1 MANTWL
7 TGALAGP
14 RQETLLYLG
23 RSGVVRCLEDMDVV
37 ATVQDAL
44 VRHHAGE
51 TVLPSEA
58 YLSWHNSHGADT
70 RSIGMPGAVAGS
82 YGMKIINASVSNP
95 GLGMERAGGLGLC
108 FDAETARVTAVM
120 EVGLLSAVRTA
131 SVTAVA
137 LAATGYGD
145 PASLAIIGCGTQ
157 ARVHLALL
165 LSRCGGVRS
174 VALHDT
180 RSTSARDLA
189 TEATARYS
197 GVSFTFTET
206 AAEAMSGAEVVLF
219 LTTVSEGYVEPGWVT
234 PGSLLVNVS
243 LADLTDAALMGA
255 DALYVD
261 DIGLIAE
268 NPRRPLGRLI
278 NEGRVATTPSAGQP
292 AVTATLGE
300 LLTTGTVPAR
310 PDNGYVIVNPFGLGV
325 LDVALFHAVHRRA
338 AAAGIGRRLPVF

>member
-7 TGALAGP
+7 TGALAAP

-23 RSGVVRCLEDMDVV
+23 RPDVVRCLDDLDVV
-37 ATVQDAL
+37 GTVRDAL

-58 YLSWHNSHGADT
+58 YLSWHNRHGAYT
-70 RSIGMPGAVAGS
+70 RSIGMPGAVAGR

-137 LAATGYGD
+137 LEVTGYGD
-145 PASLAIIGCGTQ
+145 PGSLAIVGCGTQ

-174 VALHDT
+174 VALHDMRT
-180 RSTSARDLA
+180 ASAENLATDASAR
-189 TEATARYS
+189 YP
-197 GVSFTFTET
+197 GVSFTVTGT
-206 AAEAMSGAEVVLF
+206 AAEAMRGAEAVLF
-219 LTTVSEGYVEPGWVT
+219 LTTVSEGYVEPGWIT

-243 LADLTDAALMGA
+243 LADLTDEVLMGA
-255 DALYVD
+255 EALYVD
-261 DIGLIAE
+261 DIDLIAE

-278 NEGRVATTPSAGQP
+278 NEGSVATTPSAGRP
-292 AVTATLGE
+292 AVTATLGA
-300 LLTTGTVPAR
+300 LLTTGTVPDR
-310 PDNGYVIVNPFGLGV
+310 PDDGYIIVNPFGLGV

-338 AAAGIGRRLPVF
+338 VETGIGRRLAVL